1 MFAKLR
7 GFLKVLSIKQKFLE
21 TFESHNAD
29 IEWLPLPI
37 K

>member
-1 MFAKLR
+1 MFAKLK

-21 TFESHNAD
+21 TLKSHNSD
-29 IEWLPLPI
+29 IERLPLPI